1 MYKYERFKNG
11 ELHLKQ
17 TADSTSALFLNLF
30 EGSDVG
36 VGVSDG
42 FEDGAGGGGVNF
54 L

>member
-11 ELHLKQ
+11 KLHLKK
-17 TADSTSALFLNLF
+17 TADSACSLLLNLF

-36 VGVSDG
+36 VGFSDG